1 MDWGKSIR
9 LSRATG
15 VERVVATDINPF
27 KLERAGEVFRMMVG
41 GDEAVKIII
50 YPHEHPQPR

>member
-41 GDEAVKIII
+41 GK
-50 YPHEHPQPR
+50 RR